1 MTSTQQDS
9 SSPSGRRDFLKVA
22 GILAAG
28 GAVGAARPAQADTV
42 DGRNRHKYQELFPE
56 EFYEEQQRA
65 PIIYLPIG
73 APEEHGLQSVL
84 AVDPWTAY
92 EICLCCHTEPRD
104 RISDHSDRA
113 GRSSLLGS
121 RGVAQESGRRGTAQ
135 LLRQS

>member
-1 MTSTQQDS
+1 MSSAQQDS

-22 GILAAG
+22 GILAA
-28 GAVGAARPAQADTV
+28 VGAARPAQADTV
-42 DGRNRHKYQELFPE
+42 DSRNRHKYEELFPE

-92 EICLCCHTEPRD
+92 EICLRRHTEPRD

-121 RGVAQESGRRGTAQ
+121 
-135 LLRQS
+135 